1 MNPVAVDKGSVVK
14 GDVLFVD
21 PSLLVVVVLNLVE
34 TVVILGEA
42 TPGVATSPV
51 VESSD
56 SKFVD

>member
-34 TVVILGEA
+34 TVVILGEV
-42 TPGVATSPV
+42 TPGVATSSV
-51 VESSD
+51 VENND